1 MIQNSLLRGLE
12 LATSVV
18 VNVVEVLLEVFLEEC
33 VVNRKAWW
41 LHVTQGDLG
50 IHFLA

>member
-1 MIQNSLLRGLE
+1 MLVTSLLRGLE
-12 LATSVV
+12 LATGV